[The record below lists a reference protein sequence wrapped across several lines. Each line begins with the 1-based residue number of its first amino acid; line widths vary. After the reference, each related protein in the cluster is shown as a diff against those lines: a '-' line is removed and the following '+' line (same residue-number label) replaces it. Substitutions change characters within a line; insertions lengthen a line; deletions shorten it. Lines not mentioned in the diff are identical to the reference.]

1 MLWNEYIVT
10 AVLKWQ
16 AIQNSP
22 LRIVTIFIHNLCQKI
37 VTFSSKEP
45 SITSSKKLGNLDL
58 VIRKL
63 WFFKWT
69 IGPWNTD
76 EAGFRG
82 CTLFCRFKNS
92 FPNFSIHDS
101 NSNRTYISLVGRIG
115 MKILSTYTTV
125 VSSMYSTL
133 LYVRVLFIFLSL
145 AAF

>member
-22 LRIVTIFIHNLCQKI
+22 FKIVTIFIHNLCQKI

-45 SITSSKKLGNLDL
+45 SITLSKKLGNLDL

-76 EAGFRG
+76 EAGSKR
-82 CTLFCRFKNS
+82 LFLKYYVQ
-92 FPNFSIHDS
+92 DLK
-101 NSNRTYISLVGRIG
+101 RTYISGIYTIG
-115 MKILSTYTTV
+115 NEILYAYTTV
-125 VSSMYSTL
+125 VPLVDSTMC
-133 LYVRVLFIFLSL
+133 Y
-145 AAF
+145 AW